1 MDDFTYDI
9 VCKKRIANGAKHMKR
24 GSRVRRCGLPS
35 DYLTAKQ
42 LKERNG
48 PIMSY
53 ALNVPMDWETF
64 KSMPLDLQ
72 QKYLDG
78 LHSRFNVGKTTIS
91 RDLFNM
97 SDATLGV
104 YAKRLGLKM
113 RAASR
118 LNASDREL
126 WENWIN
132 GVYPEPAK
140 EPEETVEEPEEEIVE
155 EEVEPEPVE
164 EPTVANEEPKPVP
177 TFSPGALSGHDLF
190 EYIRN
195 YGRRSPEPVATKPLG
210 LNHLSA
216 TFTGEFDA
224 EKFLN
229 WITKLPMPDGDVRIS
244 VEVSAR

>member
-9 VCKKRIANGAKHMKR
+9 VQKKRIARGARHKKNGSKSKWCH
-24 GSRVRRCGLPS
+24 LPS
-35 DYLTAKQ
+35 DNLTAKQ

-48 PIMSY
+48 PIMNY
-53 ALNVPMDWETF
+53 ALNVPMDWEAF
-64 KSMPLDLQ
+64 KSMPRDLQ
-72 QKYLDG
+72 QQYLDN
-78 LHSRFNVGKTTIS
+78 LHARFNVGVTTIS
-91 RDLFNM
+91 RELFGM
-97 SDATLGV
+97 SDATLNV
-104 YAKRLGLKM
+104 YAKRVGLKT
-113 RAASR
+113 RTASR
-118 LNASDREL
+118 LNASEREL

-155 EEVEPEPVE
+155 EDVEPETVE
-164 EPTVANEEPKPVP
+164 EPTVASEEPKPVP

-190 EYIRN
+190 NYIRD
-195 YGRRSPEPVATKPLG
+195 YGRRTPDPEPAKPLG

-229 WITKLPMPDGDVRIS
+229 WITKLPMPEGDVRIS
-244 VEVSAR
+244 VEVSSR

>member
-9 VCKKRIANGAKHMKR
+9 VQKKRIARGARHKKNGSKSKWCH
-24 GSRVRRCGLPS
+24 LPS
-35 DYLTAKQ
+35 DNLTAKQ

-72 QKYLDG
+72 QTYLDNLG
-78 LHSRFNVGKTTIS
+78 SRFKVGFTVAS
-91 RDLFNM
+91 RELFGR
-97 SDATLGV
+97 SDAALYA
-104 YAKRLGLKM
+104 YAKRVGLKPSTKGI
-113 RAASR
+113 RLSASE
-118 LNASDREL
+118 REI
-126 WENWIN
+126 WENWLN
-132 GVYPEPAK
+132 HPVGVTLDAGEEVQEIPEAT
-140 EPEETVEEPEEEIVE
+140 EPEIAEPV
-155 EEVEPEPVE
+155 VE
-164 EPTVANEEPKPVP
+164 EPTVANEEPTPAP

-229 WITKLPMPDGDVRIS
+229 WIAKLPMPEGDVRIS
-244 VEVSAR
+244 VEVSSR